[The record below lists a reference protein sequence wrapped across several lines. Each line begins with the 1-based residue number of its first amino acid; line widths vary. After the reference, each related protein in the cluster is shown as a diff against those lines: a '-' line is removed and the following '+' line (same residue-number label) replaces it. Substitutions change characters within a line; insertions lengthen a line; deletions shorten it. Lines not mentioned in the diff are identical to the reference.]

1 MICWTDWNEA
11 LKNIANTQSSL
22 VIAAGGTGGDLFP
35 AIAVLEELQTMI
47 PNLSVHFTGSPD
59 RIESRYLPN
68 NGYDFTPMNSL
79 RGFRG
84 FSSSLFKIPFILLKA
99 VLEARE
105 IIRKHRPS
113 CIICGGNYI
122 SLPVGIYAILSGIP
136 LILIEPN
143 VKPGKTNYF
152 LGKYAK
158 LIILAFEE
166 TKHMY
171 ASTFGKIPN
180 KNMIHCGNPLRSA
193 FVENIPTREQ
203 GAKTWN
209 LDPLKKTLFVFGGS
223 LGARSINQAFIKLID
238 RLAEKDIQILW
249 QIGMEFKINR
259 NLPKNVHVMQF
270 IDDMPSAY
278 ASADLVICRAG
289 GGTIAELAVCGKP
302 SILIP
307 LPGASNNE
315 QAKNAQL
322 LEQYG
327 AAIVLDDNALET
339 ELEYAIES
347 LLNNP
352 ASLLNMSKQALAHGK
367 PEAAKEAALL
377 VSKYITQDKK

>member
-1 MICWTDWNEA
+1 MICWTDGNEE
-11 LKNIANTQSSL
+11 LMNTENIQSNI

-59 RIESRYLPN
+59 RIESRYLPK

-84 FSSSLFKIPFILLKA
+84 FSSSLFKIPFTLFKA

-105 IIRKHRPS
+105 IVRKHKPS

-166 TKHMY
+166 TKHIY
-171 ASTFGKIPN
+171 SSIIGKMPN
-180 KNMIHCGNPLRSA
+180 DNMVHCGNPLRST
-193 FVENIPTREQ
+193 FVKNIPTREQ

-209 LDPLKKTLFVFGGS
+209 LDPVKKTLFVFGGS
-223 LGARSINQAFIKLID
+223 LGARSINQALIKLID
-238 RLAEKDIQILW
+238 RLSEKDIQILW
-249 QIGMEFKINR
+249 QTGMDFKINR

-289 GGTIAELAVCGKP
+289 GGTVAELAVCGKP

-315 QAKNAQL
+315 QEKNAHTLQ
-322 LEQYG
+322 QHG
-327 AAIVLDDNALET
+327 AAIVLEDGALET
-339 ELEYAIES
+339 ELEYAIEG

-352 ASLLNMSKQALAHGK
+352 ETLLNMSKQAQAHGK

-377 VSKYITQDKK
+377 VSRFITQEKT